1 MSIREKAPKKNDQR
15 IAETRRLLGQCL
27 TKQGADPSLT
37 VGARI
42 EKLREAEAILIE
54 SANAL
59 LENDNTPENRKDE
72 AIQRVVDLY
81 EARHAADPDAGYD
94 AKVKQWIA
102 QAIEIENEIEKEAR
116 EHPPPRAP
124 RWPTE

>member
-1 MSIREKAPKKNDQR
+1 MLRECLSIREKAPKKNDQR

-42 EKLREAEAILIE
+42 EKLREAETILIE
-54 SANAL
+54 LANAL
-59 LENDNTPENRKDE
+59 QEDDTASKDDKTE

-81 EARHAADPDAGYD
+81 EAWHAAEPDAGHD
-94 AKVKQWIA
+94 AKADEWRAKLPKA
-102 QAIEIENEIEKEAR
+102 Q
-116 EHPPPRAP
+116 PDDPRRRDP
-124 RWPTE
+124 